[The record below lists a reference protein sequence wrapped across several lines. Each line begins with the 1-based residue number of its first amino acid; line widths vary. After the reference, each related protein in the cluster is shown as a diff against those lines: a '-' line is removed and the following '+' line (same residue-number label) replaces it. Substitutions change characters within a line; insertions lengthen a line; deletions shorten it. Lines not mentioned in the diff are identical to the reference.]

1 MKHSRKI
8 RAIILHLAVGIFLVF
23 NSHQAVSQQIRPDQ
37 INFSTIKVDEL
48 TDAQV
53 NQFIRRAETS
63 GMTLQ
68 ELEAE
73 AIARGMPYTEVL
85 KLRQRISTL
94 QQVQRPPQ
102 TPERDALRTL
112 TGPEPTIPAFLM
124 DTLEEEKDEFRV
136 FGHDLFRR
144 ENLSF
149 EPSLNIPTPSNYVV
163 GPGDELAIEV
173 WGASQQSYR
182 VPVSP
187 EGQISI
193 QNLGLIRVGGMTIER
208 ASELIISRL
217 STIYS
222 GLRGPNANTFAQV
235 SIGNIRSIKVTLAGD
250 VYMPGTYTL
259 PAFATIFNALY
270 VAGGPADNGSFREIR
285 VVRDG
290 KTFTQTDLYDF
301 LLKGETSLNI
311 RLRDEDLVF
320 VGPYIN
326 HISFAGEVKR
336 PAIYELRDNET
347 LADLVRYSG
356 GFSPKA
362 YQKRLVVDRKSDN
375 QRQLLSVESELFSSF
390 LMKNGDSIFVE
401 PVLERYENR
410 VSIQGAVFRE
420 GDFGLVEGMT
430 LSQLIDKAEGLRE
443 DAFAS
448 RAALYRL
455 RDNLEVQVINFN
467 VGDVLSG
474 KEPDIVLQRED
485 LVMISSML
493 ELQQERT
500 VRIIGEIQKSG
511 EYPYAHNITLGELIR
526 KAGGLNEAAS
536 LARVEVAR
544 RVSNPMATIMEQQI
558 TRVFTFAL
566 DKDLSLSDE
575 ASSFVLHPFDMVFV
589 RRSPGYQMQQLT
601 QIKGEVIF
609 PGSYAISNKN
619 ERISD
624 LINRAGG
631 LTEEAYIA
639 GATLTRRVEDESAE
653 RLRRLAALESGDT
666 EIFLDTL
673 ETRQQ
678 QIGINLERI
687 LRQPRSQFDLILM
700 DGDILNIPLQLQTV
714 RMTGAVLHPTSAI
727 YSNNLG
733 VRGYVSR
740 AGGFAGNAQKNKVYV
755 LYPNGSVDRTR
766 NYLLFRNYPSIEP
779 GAEIIVPQKPERER
793 RTLQETI
800 AISSAVTSLALV
812 IVTLIGRL

>member
-1 MKHSRKI
+1 MKHSEKI
-8 RAIILHLAVGIFLVF
+8 RAILLLLAMTTLLVF
-23 NSHQAVSQQIRPDQ
+23 NNHQAVSQQIRPDQ

-48 TDAQV
+48 TDAQI

-63 GMTLQ
+63 GMTMQ

-85 KLRQRISTL
+85 KLRQRITTL
-94 QQVQRPPQ
+94 QQAQKPRQ
-102 TPERDALRTL
+102 TAEREALRVL

-124 DTLEEEKDEFRV
+124 DTLEEEKEEFRV
-136 FGHDLFRR
+136 FGHNLFRR

-149 EPSLNIPTPSNYVV
+149 EPSLNIPTPSNYIV

-173 WGASQQSYR
+173 WGASQQSYSA
-182 VPVSP
+182 PVTP

-193 QNLGLIRVGGMTIER
+193 QNLGLIRVGGLTIER

-222 GLRGPNANTFAQV
+222 GIRGPNPNTFAQV

-250 VYMPGTYTL
+250 VYMPGTFTL

-290 KTFTQTDLYDF
+290 KTFAQIDLYDF

-336 PAIYELRDNET
+336 PAIYELRENET

-362 YQKRLVVDRKSDN
+362 YQKRLVVDRKTDN

-410 VSIQGAVFRE
+410 ISIQGAVFRE

-430 LSQLIDKAEGLRE
+430 LSQLIAKAEGLRE
-443 DAFAS
+443 DAFTS

-474 KEPDIVLQRED
+474 REPDIVLQRED
-485 LVMISSML
+485 LVMISSVL
-493 ELQQERT
+493 ELQQERK
-500 VRIIGEIQKSG
+500 VRIVGEIQKSG

-589 RRSPGYQMQQLT
+589 RRSPGYQTQQLT

-631 LTEEAYIA
+631 LTNEAYIA
-639 GATLTRRVEDESAE
+639 GATLTRRVEGESAE

-666 EIFLDTL
+666 EIFMDTL

-687 LRQPRSQFDLILM
+687 LRQPSSQFDLILM

-727 YSNNLG
+727 YRPNSG
-733 VRGYVSR
+733 VRGYISM
-740 AGGFAGNAQKNKVYV
+740 AGGFASNAQKNKVYV
-755 LYPNGSVDRTR
+755 ISPNGSVDRTR
-766 NYLLFRNYPSIEP
+766 NYLLFRNYPNVEP
-779 GAEIIVPQKPERER
+779 GAEIIVPQKPERVGR
-793 RTLQETI
+793 SLQETI
-800 AISSAVTSLALV
+800 AISSAVSSLALV
-812 IVTLIGRL
+812 IVTLISRL

>member
-1 MKHSRKI
+1 MKHSEKI
-8 RAIILHLAVGIFLVF
+8 RAILLLLAMTTLLVF
-23 NSHQAVSQQIRPDQ
+23 NNHQAVSQQIRPDQ

-48 TDAQV
+48 TDAQI

-63 GMTLQ
+63 GMTMQ

-85 KLRQRISTL
+85 KLRQRITTL
-94 QQVQRPPQ
+94 QQAQKPRQ
-102 TPERDALRTL
+102 TAEREALRVL

-124 DTLEEEKDEFRV
+124 DTLEEEKEEFRV
-136 FGHDLFRR
+136 FGHNLFRR

-149 EPSLNIPTPSNYVV
+149 EPSLNIPTPSNYIV

-173 WGASQQSYR
+173 WGASQQSYSA
-182 VPVSP
+182 PVTP

-193 QNLGLIRVGGMTIER
+193 QNLGLIRVGGLTIER

-222 GLRGPNANTFAQV
+222 GIRGPNPNTFAQV

-250 VYMPGTYTL
+250 VYMPGTFTL

-290 KTFTQTDLYDF
+290 KTFAQIDLYDF

-336 PAIYELRDNET
+336 PAIYELREKET

-362 YQKRLVVDRKSDN
+362 YRKRIVVDRKTDN

-410 VSIQGAVFRE
+410 ISIQGAVFRE

-430 LSQLIDKAEGLRE
+430 LSQLIAKAEGLRE
-443 DAFAS
+443 DAFTS

-474 KEPDIVLQRED
+474 REPDIVLQRED
-485 LVMISSML
+485 LVMISSVL
-493 ELQQERT
+493 ELQQERK
-500 VRIIGEIQKSG
+500 VRIVGEIQKSG

-589 RRSPGYQMQQLT
+589 RRSPGYQTQQLT

-631 LTEEAYIA
+631 LTNEAYIA
-639 GATLTRRVEDESAE
+639 GATLTRRVEGESAE

-666 EIFLDTL
+666 EIFMDTL

-687 LRQPRSQFDLILM
+687 LRQPSSQFDLILM

-727 YSNNLG
+727 YRPNSG
-733 VRGYVSR
+733 VRGYISM
-740 AGGFAGNAQKNKVYV
+740 AGGFASNAQKNKVYV
-755 LYPNGSVDRTR
+755 ISPNGSVDRTR
-766 NYLLFRNYPSIEP
+766 NYLLFRNYPNVEP
-779 GAEIIVPQKPERER
+779 GAEIIVPQKPERVGR
-793 RTLQETI
+793 SLQETI
-800 AISSAVTSLALV
+800 AISSAVSSLALV
-812 IVTLIGRL
+812 IVTLISRL